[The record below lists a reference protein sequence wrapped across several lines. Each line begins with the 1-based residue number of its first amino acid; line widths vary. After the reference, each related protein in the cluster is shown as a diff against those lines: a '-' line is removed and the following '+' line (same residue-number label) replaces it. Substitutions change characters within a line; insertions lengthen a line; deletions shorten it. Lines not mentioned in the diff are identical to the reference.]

1 MRLFADILTPDENS
15 SLSKSVWLMVSI
27 QMQLLEIIIGVKKNF
42 SNFFQPSQNLRKIWN
57 TLKKK
62 LSLKGYFFLK
72 LKTAKSKVT

>member
-1 MRLFADILTPDENS
+1 
-15 SLSKSVWLMVSI
+15 
-27 QMQLLEIIIGVKKNF
+27 MQLLEIIIGVKKNF